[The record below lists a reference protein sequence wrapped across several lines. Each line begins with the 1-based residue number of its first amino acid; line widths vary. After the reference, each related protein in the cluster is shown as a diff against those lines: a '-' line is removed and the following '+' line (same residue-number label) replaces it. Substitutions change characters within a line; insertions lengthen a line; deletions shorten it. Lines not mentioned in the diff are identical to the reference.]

1 MLQNLNSKMH
11 DFRRIGG
18 VFALL
23 SALVLMLAFNCTVTA
38 EVEVGAASNSHQS
51 NLAPQ
56 PGAEKDEYPALRWSY
71 HGRTLAG
78 LRWES
83 RSNLRSAAPPANW
96 SLPADD
102 DILINAHIN
111 GKLFTNKQPDFT
123 YYRRLWQKILP
134 SRAGPCA

>member
-18 VFALL
+18 VFTLL
-23 SALVLMLAFNCTVTA
+23 SALVILLAFNCTVS
-38 EVEVGAASNSHQS
+38 VEFEAGAASELHQS

-78 LRWES
+78 LRWEN

-96 SLPADD
+96 SLPADN

-111 GKLFTNKQPDFT
+111 GKIFTNKQPELT